1 MREAS
6 RGRSAAVGVCG
17 TGHGNHHCCFCTGKR
32 ASRGRAVVTGLLPVV
47 GGCYGGKLSGS
58 FRWITAGNVRVIS
71 DMWSIRA
78 AARGAPR
85 PVAGRC
91 TRRIP
96 GPGAGPARPPGGTR
110 HGSHRRWRR
119 SWRRRPAPGRA
130 CRPVSAGLLCADGA
144 ADERADG
151 GDGRPEEGGGA
162 GFVVEFGK
170 HLDETEGRLAEQ
182 AERGEGGGH
191 ASCRHGL
198 PCSTRSTP
206 TRVAPESSVCKVMM
220 PAIRW
225 PSPPSWRVST

>member
-1 MREAS
+1 MAS

-32 ASRGRAVVTGLLPVV
+32 ASRGRAVVSGLLPVV

-71 DMWSIRA
+71 DIWSIRA

-96 GPGAGPARPPGGTR
+96 GPGAGPARLPGGTR
-110 HGSHRRWRR
+110 HGSHLRWRR

-130 CRPVSAGLLCADGA
+130 FSPSSALDSCALTVLPMNGPTVVTA
-144 ADERADG
+144 AQKKVAAPG
-151 GDGRPEEGGGA
+151 SSSNSGNTLMKPKA
-162 GFVVEFGK
+162 G
-170 HLDETEGRLAEQ
+170 LAEQ
-182 AERGEGGGH
+182 AERREGGGD